1 MLLNEILK
9 NTKYND
15 SLFSEEARQF
25 IENVIITKTVKGK
38 DA

>member
-15 SLFSEEARQF
+15 SLFSEEALQF
-25 IENVIITKTVKGK
+25 IENAIITKTVKGK